1 MPILFA
7 ITILFMMQAAGEVLA
22 RLTGLPLPGPLIG
35 MLLMLAALM
44 AYGRVPAAL
53 RDACHHML
61 KHLMLLFIPAVAGIM
76 VYFGTLER
84 EWIPFLLACVAGVA
98 LTLAVTE
105 LTFSWMLKRAKAPG
119 S

>member
-1 MPILFA
+1 MPVLLAVAVLF
-7 ITILFMMQAAGEVLA
+7 LMQIAGEALA
-22 RLTGLPLPGPLIG
+22 RLTGLPLPGPLLG

-44 AYGRVPAAL
+44 AYGRVPAGL

-98 LTLAVTE
+98 LTIVVTA
-105 LTFSWMLKRAKAPG
+105 LTFRWMLKRVKASGP
-119 S
+119 